1 VKTRGTLFLPSNIG
15 NKTCRTRKQ
24 TRENPFLTSLPHK
37 KILPEESGEGTEEQ
51 ENRPKN
57 TRQEKS
63 KKF

>member
-1 VKTRGTLFLPSNIG
+1 MFLPSNLG

-37 KILPEESGEGTEEQ
+37 KILPERSGEGSEEQ
-51 ENRPKN
+51 ENRPKKD

-63 KKF
+63 EKF